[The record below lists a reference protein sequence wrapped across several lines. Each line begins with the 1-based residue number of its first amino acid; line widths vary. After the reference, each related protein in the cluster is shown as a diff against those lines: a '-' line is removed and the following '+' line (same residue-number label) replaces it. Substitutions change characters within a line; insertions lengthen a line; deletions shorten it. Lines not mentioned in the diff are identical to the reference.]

1 MKKQISK
8 FIKYLLNQR
17 KIRFYRKSYKGLLK
31 RNNLPNFKCPGE
43 DKWIAKWSAF
53 GTPDPVFYRLFYPY
67 IGEDVNILPE
77 DFCSAYIEPIL
88 NPRAYVTYYSD
99 KNVFDKLLPAG
110 SLPKTILRKIN
121 GFYYTPNY
129 TTINISTTEEVVK
142 LLDASSITK
151 IVIKPSIDTSS
162 GKGVCFFE
170 KVNDEW
176 KNLENNEPLTLDFL
190 NKRCGN
196 HFIIQECLKQSNEL
210 NYYNSTSINTLRLSL
225 YRSVTTN
232 ECHITNSIIRIG
244 SKGSL
249 VDNAHAGGAYVG
261 IMQDGTLCKQVLN
274 QYGETTTYFNDID
287 FTQTHII
294 PNFDKVVAFAKM
306 IGGKLPHLRLL
317 ALDIMID
324 DSGNPRL
331 IEFNSSGYSMWLFQ
345 FTTSSAL
352 GEYTDEVIEYC
363 KSNINNY
370 SIRILLK

>member
-1 MKKQISK
+1 M
-8 FIKYLLNQR
+8 
-17 KIRFYRKSYKGLLK
+17 
-31 RNNLPNFKCPGE
+31 
-43 DKWIAKWSAF
+43 
-53 GTPDPVFYRLFYPY
+53 
-67 IGEDVNILPE
+67 
-77 DFCSAYIEPIL
+77 
-88 NPRAYVTYYSD
+88 
-99 KNVFDKLLPAG
+99 
-110 SLPKTILRKIN
+110 RKIN

-331 IEFNSSGYSMWLFQ
+331 IEFNSENFSVKFLQLTKQPVFGE
-345 FTTSSAL
+345 FT
-352 GEYTDEVIEYC
+352 DDIIDYC
-363 KSNINNY
+363 
-370 SIRILLK
+370 IRHKNRLSTGIHFSKKKLIKVCSTKKY